1 MGNRKRK
8 KRGNYKLVIA
18 IVALV
23 VVVVGGT
30 SIALANHKKSEQTKQ
45 TDTKTDTTSTN
56 VKKEEVKK
64 PPVKEEVSNKYGYP
78 QSGNNIIDSAKA
90 YAVPAN
96 DVFDMVETA
105 KKVNNEKEVFLTFDD
120 GPSENTPK
128 ILKILKENDVHATFF
143 AMGSNLESKQNQEY
157 LKEAYESGNAIGNH
171 TYSHDFHKLYPGNSV
186 NVNVFMKEIT
196 KTDEMMR
203 NILGDGFNTRVI
215 RMPGGYMSRSYY
227 HDPNL
232 KALNTAYK
240 DCNIVSIDWDAET
253 GDATGNNIAPSK
265 LISTAMK
272 ESTNEEH
279 VILLMHDAAAKGTSV
294 TALPD
299 IIKYYKDHG
308 YSFKVIENSPLPNT
322 TNNTDSGTNN

>member
-1 MGNRKRK
+1 MGNRNRKRK
-8 KRGNYKLVIA
+8 RRGNYRLLIA
-18 IVALV
+18 IIVVV

-30 SIALANHKKSEQTKQ
+30 SIALAHHKKDEATNEATK
-45 TDTKTDTTSTN
+45 KTVSNTQ
-56 VKKEEVKK
+56 KEEPKAT
-64 PPVKEEVSNKYGYP
+64 PVKEEVTNKYGYP
-78 QSGNNIIDSAKA
+78 QNGNNIIDSAKA

-96 DVFDMVETA
+96 QVFDMVETA

-157 LKEAYESGNAIGNH
+157 LKEAYEDGNAIGNH

-186 NVNVFMKEIT
+186 NVNTFMKEIT

-203 NILGDGFNTRVI
+203 NILGPDFNTRVI
-215 RMPGGYMSRSYY
+215 RMPGGYMSRAFY

-232 KALNTAYK
+232 KTLNTAYK
-240 DCNIVSIDWDAET
+240 DCNIVSIDWDAES

-265 LISTAMK
+265 LVSRAIK
-272 ESTNEEH
+272 ESANEEH

-294 TALPD
+294 IALPQ
-299 IIKYYKDHG
+299 IIKYYKDQG
-308 YSFKVIENSPLPNT
+308 YSFKVIENSTLPS
-322 TNNTDSGTNN
+322 TNN